1 MPLAAR
7 GIASAFVLLA
17 ACSDAGLKTYNTDPT
32 AEISSHVD
40 GDTVREGYAETLRG
54 VVGDAN
60 HSLDTLSASW
70 VVGGDAVCDG
80 LTPDAEGVVL
90 CEHTFL
96 PGVDDILLEV
106 RDPKGGSGSAR
117 VTVDVQPTDA
127 PVAQITAPVT
137 GERYYAGALL
147 AFQGTVSDGEDA
159 PDALTVTWET
169 SELGDLG
176 LPVDVTSEGAVE
188 AFGQLPEGEHA
199 VRLRVVDTTGKEG
212 WTRRSSRWARPTPRP
227 AVRSPRRRMAAPGAE
242 GSEVRFEATVSDPDV
257 QADALTV
264 TWTSDLDDLLREPRP
279 ARPARSPSPTAISPW
294 APTTSP

>member
-1 MPLAAR
+1 MPTRMSLTLAIL
-7 GIASAFVLLA
+7 GVSIT

-137 GERYYAGALL
+137 GDRYYAGALL

-188 AFGQLPEGEHA
+188 AFGSLDEGEHA

-212 WTRRSSRWARPTPRP
+212 VDLVVIDARPTLRPVAPLPRP
-227 AVRSPRRRMAAPGAE
+227 PTAPAPRVPGHLHRGGGGGCPLDWSRSPG
-242 GSEVRFEATVSDPDV
+242 
-257 QADALTV
+257 
-264 TWTSDLDDLLREPRP
+264 
-279 ARPARSPSPTAISPW
+279 
-294 APTTSP
+294 